1 MLGNKKNPYYYMENS
16 DIYVQTSYREA
27 FSTTI
32 FEAKCLKKP
41 IVITNASGMKE
52 QIENGRNGL
61 IAEIGNEL
69 EVAAAI
75 EALII
80 DPQKRKRISSELGKD
95 LQNYKNELLKKKKL
109 FEEIILEM

>member
-1 MLGNKKNPYYYMENS
+1 
-16 DIYVQTSYREA
+16 
-27 FSTTI
+27 
-32 FEAKCLKKP
+32 
-41 IVITNASGMKE
+41 MKE